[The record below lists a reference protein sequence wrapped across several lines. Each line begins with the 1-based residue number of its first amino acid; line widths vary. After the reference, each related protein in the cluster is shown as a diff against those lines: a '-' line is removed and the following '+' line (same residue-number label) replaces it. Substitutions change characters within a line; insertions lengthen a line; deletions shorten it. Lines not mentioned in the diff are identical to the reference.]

1 MKTIWKYTLQP
12 DITLEMPVGAEVL
25 SVREQGDEICMWALV
40 EPDAEKEERRFM
52 GFGTGH
58 DVPGGILKKFIGTA
72 HLHGGRMVFHVFETY
87 L

>member
-12 DITLEMPVGAEVL
+12 DIILEMPAGAEVL
-25 SVREQGDEICMWALV
+25 SVREQGDEINMWALV
-40 EPDAEKEERRFM
+40 DPNAEKEERRFM

-58 DVPGGILKKFIGTA
+58 DVPSAMFKKFIGTA
-72 HLHGGRMVFHVFETY
+72 HLQGGSLVFHVFETY